1 MLLPIKKILCP
12 TDFSEASDVS
22 IKAADEL
29 ALHFGAELILVH
41 VVSPMPAV
49 RPTGT
54 IPVPTKNNYF
64 DEMQKVAAESLK
76 DLIEKHV
83 CRSISTRPLVAIGRA
98 GEEITRLAKEEDV
111 DVIVLST
118 HGETGLTR
126 MIFGSVAEK
135 VVRLSSCPVLTLHP
149 PEETGGSENSS

>member
-12 TDFSEASDVS
+12 TDFSEASNVS
-22 IKAADEL
+22 IRVADEL
-29 ALHFGAELILVH
+29 ALHFGAELILIH
-41 VVSPMPAV
+41 VVSPMTAV

-54 IPVPTKNNYF
+54 IPIFTKNNYL
-64 DEMQKVAAESLK
+64 DEMQRASAESLK
-76 DLIEKHV
+76 DLIENRV
-83 CRSISTRPLVAIGRA
+83 CKSVSARPFVAIGRA
-98 GEEITRLAKEEDV
+98 GEEITRLAEEEHV
-111 DVIVLST
+111 DLIVLST

-149 PEETGGSENSS
+149 TEETGASKNS